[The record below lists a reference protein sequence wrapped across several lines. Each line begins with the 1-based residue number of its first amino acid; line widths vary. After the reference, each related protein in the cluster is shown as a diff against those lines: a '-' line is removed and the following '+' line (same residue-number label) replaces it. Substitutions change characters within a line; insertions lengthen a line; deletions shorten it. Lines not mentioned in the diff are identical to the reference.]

1 VLNAGSTLT
10 IDAVAF
16 KGGKSPK
23 STAVETVSGDTACMS
38 DGAVIDASDTANNFK
53 SSDFCAAGEIVAQ
66 SVGDG
71 VPNNVKAA
79 CGTCMYHRCSVK
91 RNDEAKCYELF
102 GYTFLDDADKGLC
115 MCSCCRVQCGM
126 QKGCERKPNPP
137 TLSADLPAA
146 SYTAAVAKPA
156 AMILAAAAA
165 VAALAAMAAVRARAA
180 RSKQGVEMLPLA

>member
-91 RNDEAKCYELF
+91 RNDEVLF
-102 GYTFLDDADKGLC
+102 LHFYFFFYFFMFTLLYALFFFAEAYG
-115 MCSCCRVQCGM
+115 
-126 QKGCERKPNPP
+126 P
-137 TLSADLPAA
+137 TLVSMNQNLYDYRVVLQA
-146 SYTAAVAKPA
+146 
-156 AMILAAAAA
+156 
-165 VAALAAMAAVRARAA
+165 
-180 RSKQGVEMLPLA
+180 